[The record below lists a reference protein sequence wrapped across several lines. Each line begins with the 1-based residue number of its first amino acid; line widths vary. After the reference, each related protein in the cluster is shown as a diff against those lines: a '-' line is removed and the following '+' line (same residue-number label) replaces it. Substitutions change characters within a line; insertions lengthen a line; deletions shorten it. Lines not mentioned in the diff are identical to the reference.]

1 MANRDQ
7 CEEKWRMNKSK
18 EKMPGPIL
26 CRLGRGRVEWP
37 IGGCAAHH
45 VIHFFSSWSTSPS
58 SMPKEASV
66 EIALA
71 AAQAAQVGSSSTAA
85 VAPAVD
91 APAPSSCI
99 CRAGEAIRGRD
110 SESERGCATSAS
122 EGGAEEGSSLV
133 GSGLGEEEEAPCG
146 LRRGRNGGF
155 ICVRPPPTTGL
166 LEHAARTRRH
176 GRGSLAPTRRGPRP
190 LGGADSALALETPRG
205 G

>member
-7 CEEKWRMNKSK
+7 CEEKWRMSKSK

-146 LRRGRNGGF
+146 LRRGRPKWWF
-155 ICVRPPPTTGL
+155 YLRETTTDNWL
-166 LEHAARTRRH
+166 ARTRSAHKAAR
-176 GRGSLAPTRRGPRP
+176 PRFTCP
-190 LGGADSALALETPRG
+190 CATGGQGLGALN
-205 G
+205 